1 MFALRRRAIGV
12 SAALIAAASLTAS
25 LLISTALAQSPPDP
39 SISSIVV
46 SDITANSAT
55 VTVNVADDD
64 ADGTTVYLKYSPETP
79 YPRAT
84 IPRPSAYNVGG
95 ERHGEIFPDAP
106 PLSATSD
113 AGVAVFAL
121 PASALSVTN
130 LPDGVGTLW
139 AAFDFIVEAS
149 LDVTFATGVVTE
161 TFTTLPPMAEA
172 SLLDATKTEMGLQIS
187 LSNLSGVA
195 QTVYYRWRAEDSA
208 TWITGSVTV
217 PWGNPQTEA
226 YKLMT
231 GLTSHTPYVM
241 EASLDPTFP
250 ADKTVTDTS
259 WTFEPDLVRMGVR
272 KVTETEAVITGLMDV
287 PNGQDYE
294 LGCQTQLADGSGI
307 WSPVISGPFDG
318 NVGSASMQPLTAPT
332 DYEYRCR
339 LQWDF
344 AAFGTQGSKLEGNFT
359 RTLGTDTALTE
370 ISATLSGSTATIT
383 VGLANTDGTNND
395 VYLRQR
401 VYPSEEWGTGAP
413 KATSTATAVWATTLT
428 DNAVYEFEASL
439 DQNFLQKTTLTLYL
453 QVGDPSYTPVP
464 DDVVTPPDD
473 GNGGGTP
480 DPNNNNGG
488 TNTEETETNNGGNEN
503 NGGGGGGG
511 GGGTLP
517 QNNGGGGGGG
527 FASSP
532 QTRNTAPKFRD
543 SAGDVRTVPE
553 NSEEGVKVG
562 KPILAWDPENDVL
575 AFSLRGDDAEPFT
588 IDEKTG
594 QILVG
599 KDAVLDYEAQKVH
612 VVTLVVTDPGDEET
626 TTELE
631 IHLTDVKLPG
641 KADIFDV
648 ANNHNE
654 RLEKEEVEAAAATYG
669 LGLITKLEILF
680 IVKYYYDTELG
691 AIDFENLPSMVDKY
705 DLNED
710 SIIDR
715 DEVLTALQDFMEGK
729 LSKADMREIVEVYYT
744 TIEEE
749 AQVAEP
755 AQT

>member
-46 SDITANSAT
+46 TNIAANSAT

-121 PASALSVTN
+121 PASALPAAD
-130 LPDGVGTLW
+130 LPDGEGTLW

-149 LDVTFATGVVTE
+149 LDVTFASDVVTE
-161 TFTTLPPMAEA
+161 TFRTLDPEVGGRFGNPTQT
-172 SLLDATKTEMGLQIS
+172 SLKIHGS
-187 LSNLSGVA
+187 LSSVSGTPIVIH
-195 QTVYYRWRAEDSA
+195 YRYREESSS
-208 TWITGSVTV
+208 TWVTGSLTI
-217 PWGNPQTEA
+217 PWRNQNYDEIPIV
-226 YKLMT
+226 T
-231 GLTSHTPYVM
+231 GLTPNTPYVI
-241 EASLDPTFP
+241 EVSSDPAFP
-250 ADKTVTDTS
+250 PDKTTS
-259 WTFEPDLVRMGVR
+259 STEWTLPVPPDLVRMGVR
-272 KVTETEAVITGLMDV
+272 KVTDTEATITAIMGNQTGRDYYLECQSRLDDPAAQWSPSGNPSLMD
-287 PNGQDYE
+287 GY
-294 LGCQTQLADGSGI
+294 
-307 WSPVISGPFDG
+307 
-318 NVGSASMQPLTAPT
+318 VGEVLQSALTVTT
-332 DYEYRCR
+332 DYEYQCR
-339 LQWDF
+339 LEFHFDPDVSETEWVF
-344 AAFGTQGSKLEGNFT
+344 ATPKYL
-359 RTLGTDTALTE
+359 RTLGTNLDLTE
-370 ISATLSGSTATIT
+370 IYGSIADTSADIY
-383 VGLANTDGTNND
+383 VGVANPDGAYQD
-395 VYLRQR
+395 VYLRHR
-401 VYPSEEWGTGAP
+401 DYPAAAWTDVSAFP
-413 KATSTATAVWATTLT
+413 ADSTLARFPIENLTNDAVH
-428 DNAVYEFEASL
+428 EFQASL
-439 DQNFLQKTTLTLYL
+439 NPNFLQEVTLTLFL
-453 QVGDPSYTPVP
+453 PVGNPSYSPVTG
-464 DDVVTPPDD
+464 TPPEETT
-473 GNGGGTP
+473 TP
-480 DPNNNNGG
+480 PEE
-488 TNTEETETNNGGNEN
+488 TTTPTEETNNPPVDDNQNNENQNTNN
-503 NGGGGGGG
+503 

-517 QNNGGGGGGG
+517 QNNGGGGGGGG